1 MSLPPAS
8 STSASFREVP
18 SSPTMPPTLRKWKQ
32 GTTSSAHQIHLS
44 STSISAIPPTSPS
57 CAPAPSSPAKKPAP
71 RKPPP
76 PTRLVKKLSSIV
88 VYSCPTARWN
98 KYRETKQT
106 RRVPHP
112 RFSGWVLRFFLF
124 V

>member
-8 STSASFREVP
+8 STSASFQGVH
-18 SSPTMPPTLRKWKQ
+18 SSPTTPPSPRKWKQ

-57 CAPAPSSPAKKPAP
+57 CAPAPSPPAKKPVP
-71 RKPPP
+71 RKTPP

-98 KYRETKQT
+98 KNKEPNNLGGCPTLDFQGG
-106 RRVPHP
+106 
-112 RFSGWVLRFFLF
+112 S
-124 V
+124 